1 MDDTVV
7 SLLCVTCDIS
17 VLGSETCVCV
27 VVKHSCQSMWP
38 NGVRTNEDMY
48 RFARLIVGPQ
58 ALLEDYSETRL
69 PEHRHDTFLY
79 VSRGGCGDGM
89 PLAALRACVPDMM
102 TELEAFAS
110 ERFRVGRPQVAYQ
123 VGSEWHDTWYDLAQ
137 LSKSNC
143 TCKMNLGGEGSAK
156 IRRSLKPDCQA
167 WATGRFF
174 EAAFMTA
181 LQQNSEQPG
190 VGRSVYMSKAFHALL
205 NRQRHS
211 ANHCIGWHHDDG
223 CSYGPEDPIT
233 GMSWGA
239 TGVLLIKSQD
249 KANPVVKVLVTLPG
263 DVYILGGQ
271 FQQKFQHAVPPVRE
285 WQHILDQHKAELLP
299 QEILAMEAE
308 IRAQHIH
315 ECSVACQAP
324 QLRAGVRYHI
334 NVRWHAK
341 HYNCAPVWML
351 HGIPRNIYENAYV
364 TSSNDTRSGRRRQDR
379 VDIDRNH
386 IQRTQDHG
394 TGQERGDRSR
404 DRGGR

>member
-1 MDDTVV
+1 
-7 SLLCVTCDIS
+7 
-17 VLGSETCVCV
+17 
-27 VVKHSCQSMWP
+27 MWP
-38 NGVRTNEDMY
+38 NGVRTNEDTR
-48 RFARLIVGPQ
+48 RFARLIVGPR
-58 ALLEDYSETRL
+58 AELEDCSETRL
-69 PEHRHDTFLY
+69 PDDRHDSFLY
-79 VSRGGCGDGM
+79 VSRGGCGDGT

-102 TELEAFAS
+102 QELEAFAS
-110 ERFRVGRPQVAYQ
+110 ERFRIGRPQVAYQ
-123 VGSEWHDTWYDLAQ
+123 VGSDRHDTWYDLAQ
-137 LSKSNC
+137 LSKSHC
-143 TCKMNLGGEGSAK
+143 TCKMDLGGEGSAK
-156 IRRSLKPDCQA
+156 IRRRLNPDCQV

-181 LQQNSEQPG
+181 LQQNSSQPD

-211 ANHCIGWHHDDG
+211 ANHCIGWHHDEG
-223 CSYGPEDPIT
+223 YSYGSEDPIT

-249 KANPVVKVLVTLPG
+249 KANPGVKVLVTLPG
-263 DVYILGGQ
+263 DVYVFGGQ
-271 FQQKFQHAVPPVRE
+271 FQQKFEHAVPPVRE

-299 QEILAMEAE
+299 QEIQAMEAE
-308 IRAQHIH
+308 IRAQHVH
-315 ECSVACQAP
+315 QCSVACQAP

-341 HYNCAPVWML
+341 HFNCAPVWML